1 MPPFYVA
8 IIILVV
14 IVVSIVYGIYSS
26 ISSTLNYYKSLGAR
40 VVGYRFLSPVATLG
54 EMLLYTDYKR
64 GGNSLIVELPIKA
77 SGYIKLRKRDFLDK
91 LLFQKSYKG
100 LSVEYDDELWAN
112 KLFSLK
118 EFVET
123 VDRLFEEYGVDWIE
137 LKDNKLRVGWRI
149 GKASPD
155 IIDPEILLEV
165 VEIIKGFKDISKAIP
180 LSQVHREGLR
190 GWLTFK
196 IPIAL
201 TIVLSIIGIAGG
213 FYHYKPTCPLNMLL
227 TGYKLLLPFVVLYT
241 GIALVLVGGP
251 TMGQRVILKTLFV
264 SFMCSFFITI
274 FFFTYI
280 NGRLDSSKPELKRD
294 WVVRKYIGV
303 ARGNSGPRLRLANYH
318 SKNPWCESFKVSR
331 EFYESVSM
339 GSLVEYQTKKG
350 LLGVEWFYTG
360 LYLVK

>member
-1 MPPFYVA
+1 
-8 IIILVV
+8 
-14 IVVSIVYGIYSS
+14 
-26 ISSTLNYYKSLGAR
+26 LGAR

-54 EMLLYTDYKR
+54 EVLLYTDYKR